1 MLKNYIYILF
11 LLLSVLLSNEYSAYF
26 GGNGDKINI
35 SDIDNSPLDLSNQGT
50 IMAWIKPDGLT
61 QETWANIVTKSDN
74 GNYGGNLSG
83 ISYYLIWR
91 QSDSVIKGVVC
102 DGNSTSGVTMPLLT
116 DEDWHHIAYTF
127 DGQNNSI
134 YLDGILIDS
143 TPQTNSGPQSTNY
156 PLKIGGDAFGND
168 GGSSDD
174 FKGNIDE
181 VQIWKVALTEI
192 EINYFMGTDVSSI
205 NNDLVGYWKFD
216 TTSNATL
223 GIDSS
228 SNDLNGTNTGAEL
241 SEDIPQWD
249 EDNNGDFN
257 NTGTQINDIGQ
268 SIPIT
273 IDLVTPIVTVTSP
286 NNGESYFPG
295 EQIIITWDAYDEN
308 IADLPITIFGSLD
321 GLTGNVPFIL
331 NEAGD
336 EILYIENTGEF
347 EITQF
352 VNWEQDNG
360 IELTTF
366 FIVYALDTFGNTG
379 FDATDQAVTINEQ
392 ALDDVEQYVIN
403 DFGQSSPI
411 TIDLVT
417 PIVTVTSPNNGESY
431 FPGEQII
438 ITWDAYDENIA
449 DLPITIFGSLDG
461 LTGNVPFILNE
472 AGDEILYIENTGE
485 FEITQFVNWEQ
496 DNGIEL
502 TTFFIVYALDTFG
515 NTGFD
520 ATDQAVTINEQA
532 LDDVEQYVIND
543 FGQSILTLL
552 DAVDPNIF
560 IEYPVVGDQIIDYTQ
575 AELSCPSTD
584 DNLNPTGL
592 TIEISFEIGGF
603 FVEVASGLD
612 AFNVSNYPIDLSL
625 NGEIPERIYGLM
637 RATIEDQFG
646 NTNTALSNGYFIL
659 GNPTGSANT
668 NYLDQAAG
676 EILLDWSW
684 TENQTIVILE
694 DVISSLQQE
703 GFEYIKIYDQHGY
716 SASNCDEENIF
727 GPIGLYEL
735 DIRESSSDEI
745 LALSS
750 GFNYCSIGGS
760 IIPGY
765 VEGNSINFVAGSY
778 SNNEEYEMMA
788 TINNDYNIIFNNSTL
803 IINSLSPTETTA
815 HFPYHF
821 LSEDSRDWDSFNV
834 YGKVTN
840 HQSNTTLRELNNFG
854 LNRESALKDIDR
866 TRNCN
871 DDGICQEGESL
882 VDCYTDCCSLPGTGE
897 NDEWCL
903 LETVEGI
910 SNFQDNMNNGN
921 YVPYIPAN
929 TSTATINFRV
939 WLLNNN
945 NEEVVKSIDT
955 EINYEASNLYCEGD
969 GDVNGDDLINIVD
982 VVSIIGHILEQ
993 FIIEDLVLLCEADL
1007 NSDGLV
1013 NIIDIVEL
1021 VDIILQQ

>member
-249 EDNNGDFN
+249 ENNNGDFN

-268 SIPIT
+268 SI
-273 IDLVTPIVTVTSP
+273 
-286 NNGESYFPG
+286 
-295 EQIIITWDAYDEN
+295 
-308 IADLPITIFGSLD
+308 
-321 GLTGNVPFIL
+321 
-331 NEAGD
+331 
-336 EILYIENTGEF
+336 
-347 EITQF
+347 
-352 VNWEQDNG
+352 
-360 IELTTF
+360 
-366 FIVYALDTFGNTG
+366 
-379 FDATDQAVTINEQ
+379 
-392 ALDDVEQYVIN
+392 
-403 DFGQSSPI
+403 PI